1 MTGVSMGNPHAVVW
15 VWKMLQGLEIE
26 KTGPMF
32 ENHPRFPDR
41 INTEFVRVI
50 DRGLVEM
57 RVWERGSGVRHLR
70 AVQGPVRYAVASALK
85 MAIRRMR
92 SPTLRRGSDCL

>member
-1 MTGVSMGNPHAVVW
+1 
-15 VWKMLQGLEIE
+15 
-26 KTGPMF
+26 MF

-57 RVWERGSGVRHLR
+57 RGAQVG
-70 AVQGPVRYAVASALK
+70 
-85 MAIRRMR
+85 
-92 SPTLRRGSDCL
+92 

>member
-1 MTGVSMGNPHAVVW
+1 MVNEPIEVGGQVYRMTGVSMGNPHAVVYMED
-15 VWKMLQGLEIE
+15 VAGLEIE

-57 RVWERGSGVRHLR
+57 RVWGARVG
-70 AVQGPVRYAVASALK
+70 
-85 MAIRRMR
+85 
-92 SPTLRRGSDCL
+92 